1 MVVRPDDILEERQ
14 ESAKLTNVL
23 FAGEVES
30 QVHLSCPSVS
40 GPRQLMDVRLS
51 V

>member
-1 MVVRPDDILEERQ
+1 MVVRPNDILEERQ

-23 FAGEVES
+23 FAGEAES
-30 QVHLSCPSVS
+30 QIHLSYLSVS
-40 GPRQLMDVRLS
+40 GPRHLMDVRLS